1 MSRKEGRLLEEM
13 KKEVEKMKDQIK
25 TLNTS
30 LLILSIIFAV
40 TASCYAFGYHQLH
53 SAVQEAVQCLQNT
66 NSVLIKFLLL
76 IQVL

>member
-1 MSRKEGRLLEEM
+1 MEEM
-13 KKEVEKMKDQIK
+13 KKEVEKMKGQIK

-66 NSVLIKFLLL
+66 NSVLMKLLL
-76 IQVL
+76 LLHPIQVL

>member
-1 MSRKEGRLLEEM
+1 MEEM
-13 KKEVEKMKDQIK
+13 KKEIKKMQDQIK
-25 TLNTS
+25 SLNTS
-30 LLILSIIFAV
+30 LLILSIIFAI